1 METYDLFLP
10 VFKQGDDFQHHVT
23 ENNGDP
29 IASFKALAEQY
40 KSAAEICELI
50 ANTFT
55 KSKSL
60 KNVEV
65 SGCTHCIWITA
76 NEKIVTSL
84 LKEGILS
91 KQECYE
97 ED

>member
-10 VFKQGDDFQHHVT
+10 VFKQGCDFQHHVT
-23 ENNGDP
+23 ANNGDP
-29 IASFKALAEQY
+29 IASFRALAERY
-40 KSAAEICELI
+40 KCAAEICENV
-50 ANTFT
+50 ADTFA
-55 KSKSL
+55 KSNNL

-65 SGCTHCIWITA
+65 NGDTHCIWITA
-76 NEKIVTSL
+76 SKKIVAPL

-91 KQECYE
+91 KQEYYE